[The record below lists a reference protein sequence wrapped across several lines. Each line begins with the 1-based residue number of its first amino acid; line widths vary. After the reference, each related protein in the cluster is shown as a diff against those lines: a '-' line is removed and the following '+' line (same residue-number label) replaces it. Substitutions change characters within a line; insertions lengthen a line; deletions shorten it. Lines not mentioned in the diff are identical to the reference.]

1 MSLENEVKAV
11 ETKVETVVAEV
22 KKEVETVVE
31 KVEAAVIEIKA
42 EERLFLRE
50 CELEFL
56 KSQVELQRLQ
66 KVAETKTKEYQ
77 SFVEKLVAKYM
88 IDKSK
93 YVFDG
98 VTNTFKKL

>member
-1 MSLENEVKAV
+1 MSIENVVKEV
-11 ETKVETVVAEV
+11 ETEV
-22 KKEVETVVE
+22 KKEVEAVVE

-77 SFVEKLVAKYM
+77 SFVEKLVARYL